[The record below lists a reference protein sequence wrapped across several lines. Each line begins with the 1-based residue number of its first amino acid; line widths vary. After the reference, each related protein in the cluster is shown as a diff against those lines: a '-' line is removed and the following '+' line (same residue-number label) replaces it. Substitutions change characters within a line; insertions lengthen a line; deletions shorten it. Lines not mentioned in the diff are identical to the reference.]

1 MENALGA
8 ACSRVPLRVSRVSAR
23 HCRYRYIYIYTHAH
37 VQMYS
42 VLKNLYNVTNKVQL
56 AHESVQ
62 KMGVREI
69 LKLPA

>member
-1 MENALGA
+1 
-8 ACSRVPLRVSRVSAR
+8 
-23 HCRYRYIYIYTHAH
+23 
-37 VQMYS
+37 MYS

-69 LKLPA
+69 LELPA